1 MSESAAIDYLLDGL
15 AAALELERDLGART
29 VEVDRSLL
37 GALRPQAP
45 TTQPLAAAPAAPA
58 AAPMRTQAAA
68 APAAVPAS
76 TARAASSPGGR
87 YDFVFLHDR
96 PLSQGGVEM
105 MAKIILAMGKTAETA
120 PVVIEAPVPPAKI
133 AVALGAGALRKFFPG
148 LRGSPGQWLRSADGR
163 DVLVSNSPEEILRF
177 GEVTPAVKRIKM
189 DMWRNLKVV
198 MQRVRQ

>member
-37 GALRPQAP
+37 GALRPQASSA
-45 TTQPLAAAPAAPA
+45 QPLAAPVAPA
-58 AAPMRTQAAA
+58 AAPMRAQAAA

-133 AVALGAGALRKFFPG
+133 AVALGAVALRKFFPA
-148 LRGSPGQWLRSADGR
+148 LRGSPGQWLKSADGR

-189 DMWRNLKVV
+189 EMWRNLKVV